1 MFNQTIAVITIL
13 AALLIVYH
21 HAIYPVFLNWLGKRK
36 RNQRSTTLLAAE
48 ENSLNTDILPSI
60 TIVIPAYNEANYIAD
75 KIRNTG
81 ALDYPT
87 DRLKVIVVMDGC
99 SDDTAA
105 IAKKTAAEI
114 ECEHLNLE
122 IIDHQQNRG
131 KVAILNETIS
141 QTDTNIVALSDVSAL
156 VSIDAMHKL
165 AERFAD
171 PDTGVVSSNYHLLNP
186 GSEGEA
192 VYWRYQRNIKHNE
205 AAIGGLL
212 GAHGA
217 FYAFRRELF
226 QPFEADTINDDF
238 ILPMRIMAKGYQ
250 GHYAGDINALELENA
265 TQQMDSHRRKRIA
278 AGNIQQLIRL
288 RALLSPYRKGIAF
301 TFASGKALRV
311 IMPWLMLIALV
322 GSIWLSFTS
331 LLFLS
336 AAIIQMAVYS
346 IALSVHIRGIEK
358 CHKISRAIY
367 YLVLGHLSNLIGT
380 LDYLRNKRKSWKLD
394 S

>member
-1 MFNQTIAVITIL
+1 MFNQTITVITIL

-36 RNQRSTTLLAAE
+36 RNQRSTALLEAE
-48 ENSLNTDILPSI
+48 ENSLNTDTLPSI
-60 TIVIPAYNEANYIAD
+60 TIVIPAYNEAKYIAD

-81 ALDYPT
+81 ALDYPP
-87 DRLKVIVVMDGC
+87 DRLKVIIAMDGC
-99 SDDTAA
+99 SDNTAA
-105 IAKKTAAEI
+105 IAKKTATEI
-114 ECEHLNLE
+114 ECEHLNLQ
-122 IIDHQQNRG
+122 IIDHRQNRG
-131 KVAILNETIS
+131 KVAVLNETIS
-141 QTDTNIVALSDVSAL
+141 QTDTDIVALSDVSAL
-156 VSIDAMHKL
+156 ISIDAMYKL

-171 PDTGVVSSNYHLLNP
+171 PDTGVVSSNYNLLNP

-192 VYWRYQRNIKHNE
+192 VYWRYQKNIKHNE

-238 ILPMRIMAKGYQ
+238 ILPMRIMAKGYR
-250 GHYAGDINALELENA
+250 GHYDGDINALELESA
-265 TQQMDSHRRKRIA
+265 TQNMDSHRRKRIA

-311 IMPWLMLIALV
+311 MMPWLMLTALL
-322 GSIWLSFTS
+322 GSLWLSYSS
-331 LLFLS
+331 LIFLA
-336 AAIIQMAVYS
+336 AAIIQLGIYS
-346 IALSVHIRGIEK
+346 IALWVHIRGVEK
-358 CHKISRAIY
+358 THKVSRAIY

-380 LDYLRNKRKSWKLD
+380 IDYLRNKRKPWKLN
-394 S
+394 